1 MIGAEFGDNDVGDFM
16 MVTCGTIKTVPNSK
30 CLQHQSVTNMNVT
43 VGFWPAL
50 PRDIRHHGP
59 IIIGHQIFG

>member
-1 MIGAEFGDNDVGDFM
+1 MTRAKFSDSDLGDFM
-16 MVTCGTIKTVPNSK
+16 MVTLQSK
-30 CLQHQSVTNMNVT
+30 QSPTQSVTNMNVT